1 MYSVTRSD
9 MIHKNSKI
17 RNRTKGSAPDS
28 FCSHHTKEKAGI
40 YNMEKDKHIIG
51 IIITLVG
58 GTFWGLSGTC
68 GQYLFLN
75 KASCSDWLVPV
86 RLLCAGA
93 ILILFYL
100 ITDHDTCLKPW
111 KHKKSAITL
120 LCYGILGMMLCQ
132 YSYFRAIEASNAGT
146 ATVLQYISPVLIM
159 LVMCIREKRMPRLI
173 DIFCVLLALSGIFLL
188 ATHGH
193 TDQLVV
199 SGAALFW
206 GLFSAVT
213 VVFYNLIPRGLM
225 RIYPTPM
232 LLGWAM
238 FIGGAIL
245 FLLRKPWLYHPVLD
259 AGALA
264 CLAFIIPGGTIAAF
278 SLYML
283 GVKYIGPEKASLY
296 ACVEPLAATVF
307 SFLWLKVPF
316 TAMDIL
322 GFILIMSTIFL
333 LTLFGKAAPRSQKP

>member
-1 MYSVTRSD
+1 M
-9 MIHKNSKI
+9 
-17 RNRTKGSAPDS
+17 G
-28 FCSHHTKEKAGI
+28 
-40 YNMEKDKHIIG
+40 KDKRIIG
-51 IIITLVG
+51 IIITLIG

-75 KASCSDWLVPV
+75 KASCSDWLVPI
-86 RLLCAGA
+86 RLLCSGA

-100 ITDHDTCLKPW
+100 IKDRDTCLEPW
-111 KHKKSAITL
+111 KHTKSAITL

-159 LVMCIREKRMPRLI
+159 LVMCIWEKRMPRLI

-193 TDQLVV
+193 TDQLVI
-199 SGAALFW
+199 SGTALFW

-238 FIGGAIL
+238 LIGGALL
-245 FLLRKPWLYHPVLD
+245 FVLRKPWLYHPVLD

-264 CLAFIIPGGTIAAF
+264 CLAFIIFGGTIAAF

-333 LTLFGKAAPRSQKP
+333 LTLFGKAAPRLQKP

>member
-1 MYSVTRSD
+1 M
-9 MIHKNSKI
+9 
-17 RNRTKGSAPDS
+17 G
-28 FCSHHTKEKAGI
+28 
-40 YNMEKDKHIIG
+40 KDKRITG
-51 IIITLVG
+51 IIITLIG

-75 KASCSDWLVPV
+75 KASCSDWLVPI
-86 RLLCAGA
+86 RLLFAGA
-93 ILILFYL
+93 TLILFYL
-100 ITDHDTCLKPW
+100 IKDRATCLEPW
-111 KHKKSAITL
+111 KHTKSAITL

-146 ATVLQYISPVLIM
+146 ATVLQYVSPVLIM
-159 LVMCIREKRMPRLI
+159 LVMCAWEKRMPRLI

-193 TDQLVV
+193 ADQLVV
-199 SGAALFW
+199 SGTALFW

-238 FIGGAIL
+238 FIGGALL
-245 FLLRKPWLYHPVLD
+245 FVLRKPWLYHPVLD
-259 AGALA
+259 TGALA
-264 CLAFIIPGGTIAAF
+264 CLAFIILGGTIAAF

-333 LTLFGKAAPRSQKP
+333 LTLFGKTTPQSQKP